1 MAPIKEWFLYADR
14 DNPPYNPTIGDMITT
29 RKFWREDKEN
39 IDSPDWISEEW
50 FIISALISKE
60 QLSLAAEHLSN
71 RHLDFHAG
79 WHGNEN
85 GFDFADY
92 INIDGI
98 DVYAWQF
105 ISKDSVSNSMIVELR
120 QDFELYHLL
129 KSSDGKEYR
138 HPIDNLIVAEIGIDS
153 HRFYDQT
160 PRIEVQRDYLCDYLA
175 ARGMGLLIS
184 IVADRFANVD
194 NSDKLDLEE
203 LNRESLGNN
212 TWITTIIH
220 ESNPGTSFHL
230 IRSTLWRNMI
240 IKPYEKPKIER
251 SPWPY
256 YGKQPNMDEGP
267 KFTIDPDGNKAYLT
281 DHHCPV
287 YLYFRPEVLL
297 KYLRTPG
304 FGVFFHMRHWGIVS
318 FPNEGQS
325 IDVGMNSKGLVNAFA
340 PDIAKRNAEEQAYWA
355 SYSSIPSGEV
365 CEELFQTRMQCKPPH
380 SPGAVDLILQ
390 VRSELDKVFQE
401 RFSCGVYDDFS
412 PNFLQNCKISVGPIT
427 NDFAEFFELT
437 KVIYKWLI
445 ESMNIESL
453 RRSLDGKI
461 VYDKEWKQIKLL
473 EEILKINGVEE
484 PVAKLLSNCLRGLNE
499 LRVADAHISTTKI
512 KKAFNL
518 LKIEPIPENPRDRWD
533 LCFDKIISTF
543 ETIISILNASGP
555 AT

>member
-1 MAPIKEWFLYADR
+1 MALNKEWFLYADR
-14 DNPPYNPTIGDMITT
+14 DNSRYNPAVGDMITT
-29 RKFWREDKEN
+29 RKFWREDKRN
-39 IDSPDWISEEW
+39 IDLPDWVSEEW
-50 FIISALISKE
+50 FIISALIPKE
-60 QLSLAAEHLSN
+60 QLALAAECLSD

-79 WHGNEN
+79 WHGNGS

-92 INIDGI
+92 INVDGI

-105 ISKDSVSNSMIVELR
+105 ISKDPVSSSMIVELR

-153 HRFYDQT
+153 HKFYDQT
-160 PRIEVQRDYLCDYLA
+160 PRIEVQRDYLRDYLA
-175 ARGMGLLIS
+175 AREMGLLIS

-194 NSDKLDLEE
+194 NSDKLDVEKLDH
-203 LNRESLGNN
+203 ESLGNN

-220 ESNPGTSFHL
+220 DPDPDKSFRL
-230 IRSTLWRNMI
+230 IRSTLWRNI
-240 IKPYEKPKIER
+240 IIEPYEKPKIER

-256 YGKQPNMDEGP
+256 YGNQPDTDESP
-267 KFTIDPDGNKAYLT
+267 KFITDSEGNKACLT
-281 DHHCPV
+281 DRQCPL

-297 KYLRTPG
+297 RYLRTPG

-325 IDVGMNSKGLVNAFA
+325 IDVGMNTKGLVNAFA
-340 PDIAKRNAEEQAYWA
+340 PDIAKRNSAEQAYWA

-390 VRSELDKVFQE
+390 IRGELDKVFQE
-401 RFSCGVYDDFS
+401 RFSCKVYDDFN
-412 PNFLQNCKISVGPIT
+412 PDYLQRCKISVGPVT
-427 NDFAEFFELT
+427 NDFTEVFELT
-437 KVIYKWLI
+437 KVLYKWLI
-445 ESMNIESL
+445 ESINIESL
-453 RRSLDGKI
+453 RKSLDGKI

-473 EEILKINGVEE
+473 EEILKINGVDE
-484 PVAKLLSNCLRGLNE
+484 PVAKALSDCLRGLNE
-499 LRVADAHISTTKI
+499 LRVADAHISTTKV
-512 KKAFNL
+512 KKAFSL
-518 LKIEPIPENPRDRWD
+518 LKIEQIPDNPRDRWD

-543 ETIISILNASGP
+543 ETIISIFDASIP
-555 AT
+555 TA